1 MFDLDIEQ
9 DWMDEW
15 MEEERLLITKGRQS
29 NLNHVTAK
37 LQALNILCKSKGVL
51 KHLCE
56 CEGSKVNP
64 NY

>member
-1 MFDLDIEQ
+1 
-9 DWMDEW
+9 